1 MALDLDEQSRVTSLQ
16 VELGKHREKLAEQA
30 VQPIAVPLFVR
41 NADGSVNTRAGV
53 QVRGPIAPLPAKG
66 K

>member
-1 MALDLDEQSRVTSLQ
+1 MALDVDELSRTATLS
-16 VELGKHREKLAEQA
+16 VELQGHRTKLAA
-30 VQPIAVPLFVR
+30 AVVQPTPAPLFIR

-53 QVRGPIAPLPAKG
+53 QVRGPIAPPPAKV